1 MADNNPLKSYHAYRS
16 SDFKISRRV
25 VKASVMSKEITKIR
39 MKSFTDDDLLEE
51 IKKATRIDPP
61 QNSVAVVVDVVE
73 SQGAIR
79 IFERKDDSYVNGVG
93 TEEAG
98 HMVIVPWNSGW
109 WFRVS
114 GSIRVGYAVANNVK

>member
-1 MADNNPLKSYHAYRS
+1 MADNKPLKTYHAYRS
-16 SDFKISRRV
+16 SDFKTSRLQLFGF
-25 VKASVMSKEITKIR
+25 AP
-39 MKSFTDDDLLEE
+39 
-51 IKKATRIDPP
+51 ATRIDPP